1 MSPREGSRLACLGR
15 DGVLEDKRA
24 VDSLREKGRNKA
36 LASASQCRALKR
48 QVSPNSCC
56 PGSTYGPARPSIQ
69 GRLASSRCFCWALS
83 VQMLGP
89 LPATTCP
96 VWSLHHLVLSQLVAF
111 PPPPS
116 LSLPF
121 FPIFPDTR
129 PFFSCP
135 LPSPH
140 LQLAFLSFPDHSKS
154 FLTSELL
161 FSSLLTPAG
170 TYAVFLFTRM
180 SIQIPCLT
188 KQRKT
193 PL

>member
-1 MSPREGSRLACLGR
+1 MQSPETTGQSKELLPWFYLWTGPAEHPREVGLIQMFLLGSLCANAGSSPRHNMP
-15 DGVLEDKRA
+15 
-24 VDSLREKGRNKA
+24 SL
-36 LASASQCRALKR
+36 
-48 QVSPNSCC
+48 VSI
-56 PGSTYGPARPSIQ
+56 T
-69 GRLASSRCFCWALS
+69 
-83 VQMLGP
+83 
-89 LPATTCP
+89 
-96 VWSLHHLVLSQLVAF
+96 
-111 PPPPS
+111 PPS
-116 LSLPF
+116 RFLSAGCLLHPPAPPF
-121 FPIFPDTR
+121 FPIFPDAC
-129 PFFSCP
+129 PFLSCP